1 MIDFRSENPFG
12 QSMEKDQLSRKLAVI
27 LHADVVG
34 STTLVQ
40 QNEALAHGR
49 IKGAFDRFSEIITSY
64 SGITRE
70 LRGDALLAEFD
81 RASDAV
87 SAALAFQISNR
98 DFNSTLNDDIQ
109 PSLRIGVSLGEV
121 IIADNTITGAGVVL
135 AQRVEQLADP
145 DGLCITAALH
155 EALPRHMPF
164 ELDDLGEQ
172 VLKGFDD
179 PVHVYRVSI
188 TCGQSI
194 PPPEQ
199 NYKLRPSSSK
209 WQVATPAIVAL
220 VVAILLFYFL
230 APWELGTQK
239 AQVDTAG
246 SLVDKLSIA
255 VLPFDNMSDDPNTDY
270 FSDGISEDIITDLSQ
285 LKNLAVIARNSSFT
299 YRNTSAKVQDIGKDL
314 GAKYL
319 LEGSVRKSGNRVR
332 ITAQL
337 IDTVNGHHLWAERF
351 DRDLTEIFVLQDE
364 ITEKIVS
371 ALSIQLSG
379 DEQQQL
385 AKNATTSFEA
395 YDYFLQAQILNARFT
410 KEDLIEATQ
419 TYRNVIELD
428 PGFAR
433 AYGALA
439 IALTRQVIF
448 GYSDSP
454 AETKERSL
462 EMAHKAVAINPDS
475 PQAQWAL
482 GYVYMYRNQF
492 DKAIEAL
499 ERSISLSPS
508 YADGYAMLALINN
521 NLGHA
526 EEAIRLINKGMKL
539 NPYYSWDYLYNLG
552 RAYYALRDYQKAA
565 EYLQQALDRNA
576 APRLARL
583 FLIASLVQLER
594 IEDAEWEV
602 MQVEVSNPEVTLS
615 RLNAELV
622 IADTELLNRLIDDLR
637 LAGMAE

>member
-1 MIDFRSENPFG
+1 MD
-12 QSMEKDQLSRKLAVI
+12 KDQLSRKLAVI

-34 STTLVQ
+34 STALVQ
-40 QNEALAHGR
+40 QNEALAHER
-49 IKGAFDRFSEIITSY
+49 IKGAFDRFSEIISSY

-98 DFNSTLNDDIQ
+98 DFNSTLKDDIQ

-121 IIADNTITGAGVVL
+121 IVADNTITGAGVVL

-188 TCGQSI
+188 TSGQSI

-199 NYKLRPSSSK
+199 NYKISPSSRR
-209 WQVATPAIVAL
+209 WQVVTSAIVAL
-220 VVAILLFYFL
+220 VIAILLSYFF
-230 APWELGTQK
+230 APWEHGTQK
-239 AQVDTAG
+239 AQVDTAVT
-246 SLVDKLSIA
+246 LVDKLSIA

-299 YRNTSAKVQDIGKDL
+299 YRNTSTKVQDIGKDL

-319 LEGSVRKSGNRVR
+319 LEGSVRKAGNRVR

-385 AKNATTSFEA
+385 AKNATNNFEA
-395 YDYFLQAQILNARFT
+395 YDYFLQAQILSARFT
-410 KEDLIEATQ
+410 KEDLIEAAQ
-419 TYRNVIELD
+419 IYRNVIELD

-439 IALTRQVIF
+439 IALTRQVVL

-492 DKAIEAL
+492 DNAIKAL
-499 ERSISLSPS
+499 KRSVSLSPS

-552 RAYYALRDYQKAA
+552 RAYYALGEYQKAT
-565 EYLQQALDRNA
+565 EHLQQALERNA
-576 APRLARL
+576 APRAARL

-594 IEDAEWEV
+594 LEDSEWEV
-602 MQVEVSNPEVTLS
+602 MQLEISNPEVTLS
-615 RLNAELV
+615 HLNNVLV

-637 LAGMAE
+637 SAGMAE

>member
-1 MIDFRSENPFG
+1 
-12 QSMEKDQLSRKLAVI
+12 MEKEQLSRKLAVI
-27 LHADVVG
+27 LHADVAG

-40 QNEALAHGR
+40 QNEALAHER
-49 IKGAFDRFSEIITSY
+49 IKGAFGRFSEVINSY
-64 SGITRE
+64 GGVTRE
-70 LRGDALLAEFD
+70 LRGDAILAEFD

-98 DFNSTLNDDIQ
+98 NFNLALNDDIR
-109 PSLRIGVSLGEV
+109 PILRIGVSLGEV
-121 IIADNTITGAGVVL
+121 IVADNTITGAGVVL
-135 AQRVEQLADP
+135 AQRVEQLAEP

-172 VLKGFDD
+172 AIKGFDD
-179 PVHVYRVSI
+179 PVHVYKVSI
-188 TCGQSI
+188 TSGQSI
-194 PPPEQ
+194 PPPDLTV
-199 NYKLRPSSSK
+199 KTGSSSGK
-209 WQVATPAIVAL
+209 RQVVAAAVIAL
-220 VVAILLFYFL
+220 VLASGLFYFFM
-230 APWELGTQK
+230 PRDTGTEE
-239 AQVDTAG
+239 AQVDVAVP
-246 SLVDKLSIA
+246 SADKPSIA
-255 VLPFDNMSDDPNTDY
+255 VLPFNNMSDDPNTDY

-314 GAKYL
+314 GAEYL
-319 LEGSVRKSGNRVR
+319 LEGSVRKAGNQIR

-351 DRDLTEIFVLQDE
+351 DRELIEMFALQDE

-379 DEQQQL
+379 DEQRQL
-385 AKNATTSFEA
+385 AKNATNSFEA
-395 YDYFLQAQILNARFT
+395 YDLFLQGQILGARFT
-410 KEDLIEATQ
+410 KEDSLEAAQ
-419 TYRNVIELD
+419 TYRKAIELD

-439 IALTRQVIF
+439 ITLTRQVF
-448 GYSDSP
+448 GGHSDSP

-462 EMAHKAVAINPDS
+462 EMARKAVAINPDS

-492 DKAIEAL
+492 DKAIDAL
-499 ERSISLSPS
+499 ERSVSLSPS

-526 EEAIRLINKGMKL
+526 EEAIRLIEKGMKL

-552 RAYYALRDYQKAA
+552 RAYYALGDYQKAT
-565 EYLQQALDRNA
+565 EYLQQALERNE
-576 APRLARL
+576 APRVLRL
-583 FLIASLVQLER
+583 FLIASLVQLDR
-594 IEDAEWEV
+594 LEDAEWEV
-602 MQVEVSNPEVTLS
+602 MQLEVTNPEVTLS
-615 RLNAELV
+615 HLNSVLV
-622 IADTELLNRLIDDLR
+622 IADTELLNRLMNDLR
-637 LAGMAE
+637 SAGMAE

>member
-1 MIDFRSENPFG
+1 MD
-12 QSMEKDQLSRKLAVI
+12 KDQLSRKLAVI

-40 QNEALAHGR
+40 QNETLAHER
-49 IKGAFDRFSEIITSY
+49 IQGAFNRFSEIISSY

-70 LRGDALLAEFD
+70 LRGDAILAEFD

-87 SAALAFQISNR
+87 SAALIFQISNR
-98 DFNSTLNDDIQ
+98 EYNSTLNDDIR
-109 PSLRIGVSLGEV
+109 PRLRIGVSLGEV
-121 IIADNTITGAGVVL
+121 IIADDTITGAGVVL

-145 DGLCITAALH
+145 GGLCITAALH

-179 PVHVYRVSI
+179 QVHVYRVSI
-188 TCGQSI
+188 TSGQSI

-199 NYKLRPSSSK
+199 HSKTNSSSSK
-209 WQVATPAIVAL
+209 WKVATSTVFAL
-220 VVAILLFYFL
+220 VVAIVLVYFFV
-230 APWELGTQK
+230 PWETGIEK
-239 AQVDTAG
+239 AQVSTVVPPED
-246 SLVDKLSIA
+246 VPSIA
-255 VLPFDNMSDDPNTDY
+255 VLPFDNMSNDSSQDY

-285 LKNLAVIARNSSFT
+285 LKHLAVIARNSSFT

-319 LEGSVRKSGNRVR
+319 LEGSVRKSGTQIR

-337 IDTVNGHHLWAERF
+337 IDTDNGHHLWAERF
-351 DRDLTEIFVLQDE
+351 DRELTEIFALQDE
-364 ITEKIVS
+364 ITEKIVH

-379 DEQQQL
+379 AEQQQL
-385 AKNATTSFEA
+385 AKNATSSFEA
-395 YDYFLQAQILNARFT
+395 YDNFLQGQIYAARFSKEGFAQAAQI
-410 KEDLIEATQ
+410 
-419 TYRNVIELD
+419 YRKVLKLD

-439 IALTRQVIF
+439 VLLTRQVTF

-454 AETKERSL
+454 VETKERSL
-462 EMAHKAVAINPDS
+462 EMARNAVARDPNS

-482 GYVYMYRNQF
+482 GYVFMYRNQF

-499 ERSISLSPS
+499 ERAVSLSPS
-508 YADGYAMLALINN
+508 YADGYAMLALIRN

-526 EEAIRLINKGMKL
+526 KDAIRLIEKAMKL

-552 RAYYALRDYQKAA
+552 RAHYALGDYQKATQF
-565 EYLQQALDRNA
+565 LQQALERNP
-576 APRLARL
+576 APRAARL
-583 FLIASLVQLER
+583 FLIASLVQLGQLD
-594 IEDAEWEV
+594 DAEWEV
-602 MQVEVSNPEVTLS
+602 LQLEVSNPEVTLS
-615 RLNAELV
+615 HLQAVLVIGDTDLRNRLN
-622 IADTELLNRLIDDLR
+622 DDLR
-637 LAGMAE
+637 SAGIAE

>member
-1 MIDFRSENPFG
+1 MD
-12 QSMEKDQLSRKLAVI
+12 KDQLSRKLAVI

-34 STTLVQ
+34 STSLVQ
-40 QNEALAHGR
+40 QNEALAHER
-49 IKGAFDRFSEIITSY
+49 IKGAFDRFSEIISSY

-98 DFNSTLNDDIQ
+98 DFNSTLKDDIQ

-121 IIADNTITGAGVVL
+121 IVADNTITGAGVVL

-188 TCGQSI
+188 TSGQSI

-199 NYKLRPSSSK
+199 NYKISPSSRR
-209 WQVATPAIVAL
+209 WQVVTSAIVAL
-220 VVAILLFYFL
+220 VIAILLSYFF
-230 APWELGTQK
+230 APWEHGTQK
-239 AQVDTAG
+239 AQVDTAVT
-246 SLVDKLSIA
+246 LVDKLSIA

-299 YRNTSAKVQDIGKDL
+299 YRNTSTKVQDIGKDL

-319 LEGSVRKSGNRVR
+319 LEGSVRKAGNRVR

-385 AKNATTSFEA
+385 AKNATNNFEA
-395 YDYFLQAQILNARFT
+395 YDYFLQAQILSARFT
-410 KEDLIEATQ
+410 KEDLIEAAQ
-419 TYRNVIELD
+419 IYRNVIELD

-439 IALTRQVIF
+439 IALTRQVVL

-492 DKAIEAL
+492 DNAIKAL
-499 ERSISLSPS
+499 KRSVSLSPS

-552 RAYYALRDYQKAA
+552 RAYYALGEYQKAT
-565 EYLQQALDRNA
+565 EHLQQALERNA
-576 APRLARL
+576 APRAARL

-594 IEDAEWEV
+594 LEDSEWEV
-602 MQVEVSNPEVTLS
+602 MQLEISNPEVTLS
-615 RLNAELV
+615 HLNNVLV

-637 LAGMAE
+637 SAGMAE

>member
-1 MIDFRSENPFG
+1 MK
-12 QSMEKDQLSRKLAVI
+12 KDQLSRKLAVI

-34 STTLVQ
+34 STSLVQ
-40 QNEALAHGR
+40 QNEALTHER
-49 IKGAFDRFSEIITSY
+49 IRGAFNRFSEIINSY
-64 SGITRE
+64 TGITRE
-70 LRGDALLAEFD
+70 LRGDAILAEFD

-98 DFNSTLNDDIQ
+98 DFNSALNDDIQ

-121 IIADNTITGAGVVL
+121 IVADNTITGAGVVL

-172 VLKGFDD
+172 AIKGFDD

-188 TCGQSI
+188 TSGQSI
-194 PPPEQ
+194 PPPELTG
-199 NYKLRPSSSK
+199 KTGSSSGK
-209 WQVATPAIVAL
+209 RQVVASAVIAL
-220 VVAILLFYFL
+220 VLASGLFYFFM
-230 APWELGTQK
+230 PRDTGTEE
-239 AQVDTAG
+239 AQVDVAVP
-246 SLVDKLSIA
+246 LADKPSIA
-255 VLPFDNMSDDPNTDY
+255 VLPFNNMSDDPNSDY

-299 YRNTSAKVQDIGKDL
+299 YRNTSAKAQDIGQDL
-314 GAKYL
+314 GAEYL
-319 LEGSVRKSGNRVR
+319 LEGSVRKAGNQIR

-337 IDTVNGHHLWAERF
+337 IDTANGHHLWAERF
-351 DRDLTEIFVLQDE
+351 DRELIEMFALQDE

-379 DEQQQL
+379 DEQRQL
-385 AKNATTSFEA
+385 AKNATNSFEA
-395 YDYFLQAQILNARFT
+395 YDHFLQGQILAARFN
-410 KEDLIEATQ
+410 KEDSFEAAK
-419 TYRNVIELD
+419 TYRKVIELD

-439 IALTRQVIF
+439 ITLTRQVFF

-462 EMAHKAVAINPDS
+462 EMARKAVAINPDS

-492 DKAIEAL
+492 DKAIDSL
-499 ERSISLSPS
+499 ERSVSLAPS

-526 EEAIRLINKGMKL
+526 EEAIRLIEKGMKL

-552 RAYYALRDYQKAA
+552 RAYYALGDYQKAT
-565 EYLQQALDRNA
+565 EYLQQALERNE
-576 APRLARL
+576 APRVLRL
-583 FLIASLVQLER
+583 FLIASLVQLDR
-594 IEDAEWEV
+594 LEDAEWEV
-602 MQVEVSNPEVTLS
+602 MQLEVTNPEVTLS
-615 RLNAELV
+615 HLNTVLV
-622 IADTELLNRLIDDLR
+622 IADTELLNRFIDDLR
-637 LAGMAE
+637 SAGLPE

>member
-1 MIDFRSENPFG
+1 MKHSHMNA
-12 QSMEKDQLSRKLAVI
+12 SRVRLIVS
-27 LHADVVG
+27 L
-34 STTLVQ
+34 
-40 QNEALAHGR
+40 
-49 IKGAFDRFSEIITSY
+49 
-64 SGITRE
+64 
-70 LRGDALLAEFD
+70 
-81 RASDAV
+81 

-109 PSLRIGVSLGEV
+109 PRLRIGVSLGEV
-121 IIADNTITGAGVVL
+121 IVADNTITGAGVVL
-135 AQRVEQLADP
+135 AQRVEQLAEP

-172 VLKGFDD
+172 AIKGFDD

-188 TCGQSI
+188 TSGQSI
-194 PPPEQ
+194 PPPDLTG
-199 NYKLRPSSSK
+199 KTGSSSGK
-209 WQVATPAIVAL
+209 RQVVASAVIAL
-220 VVAILLFYFL
+220 VLASGLFYFFM
-230 APWELGTQK
+230 PRDTGTEE
-239 AQVDTAG
+239 AQVDVAVP
-246 SLVDKLSIA
+246 LAEKPSIA
-255 VLPFDNMSDDPNTDY
+255 VLPFNNMSDDPNTDY

-285 LKNLAVIARNSSFT
+285 LKSLAVIARNSSFT
-299 YRNTSAKVQDIGKDL
+299 YRNTSAKVQDIGQDL
-314 GAKYL
+314 GAEYL
-319 LEGSVRKSGNRVR
+319 LEGSVRKAGNQIR

-351 DRDLTEIFVLQDE
+351 DRELIEMFALQDE
-364 ITEKIVS
+364 ITEKIVA

-385 AKNATTSFEA
+385 AKNATNNFEA
-395 YDYFLQAQILNARFT
+395 YDHFLQGQILNARFT
-410 KEDLIEATQ
+410 KEDLIEAAQ

-439 IALTRQVIF
+439 IALTRQVIL

-462 EMAHKAVAINPDS
+462 EMARKAVAINPDS

-499 ERSISLSPS
+499 ERSVSLSPS

-526 EEAIRLINKGMKL
+526 EEAIRLIEKGMKL

-552 RAYYALRDYQKAA
+552 RAYYALGDYQKAT
-565 EYLQQALDRNA
+565 EYLQQAMERNE
-576 APRLARL
+576 APRVLRL
-583 FLIASLVQLER
+583 FLIASLVQLNR
-594 IEDAEWEV
+594 LEDAEWEV
-602 MQVEVSNPEVTLS
+602 MQLEVTNPEVTLS
-615 RLNAELV
+615 HLNAVLV
-622 IADTELLNRLIDDLR
+622 IADTELLNRLTDDLR
-637 LAGMAE
+637 SAGLPE